1 MENIKGGIHMWDGG
15 GTNMNLN
22 PLLWVPYLMTITK

>member
-1 MENIKGGIHMWDGG
+1 MQNIKGGIHMWDGG

-22 PLLWVPYLMTITK
+22 PLLWDDYN